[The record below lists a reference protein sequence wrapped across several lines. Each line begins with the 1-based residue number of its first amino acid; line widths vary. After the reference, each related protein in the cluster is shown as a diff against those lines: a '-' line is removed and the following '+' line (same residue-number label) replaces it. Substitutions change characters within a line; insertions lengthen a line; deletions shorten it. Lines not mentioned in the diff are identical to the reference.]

1 MYGDSE
7 VIRAHVGRL
16 REQAGDIRTE
26 ADRLVAR
33 AEAVAWPGRAAEALR
48 GRIRDRAVALRATA
62 ERHDEAADAL
72 ERHLLEV
79 EGRKDAIAATQ
90 RRAGTLSHEG
100 RLPDISLPAPGHRA
114 WLEVEL

>member
-16 REQAGDIRTE
+16 REQAADIRSE

-48 GRIRDRAVALRATA
+48 GRIRDRAVALRGTA
-62 ERHDEAADAL
+62 ERHEEAAAAL
-72 ERHLLEV
+72 ERHLVEV
-79 EGRKDAIAATQ
+79 DERKELIAAAQ
-90 RRAGTLSHEG
+90 RRADTLLHDG
-100 RLPDISLPAPGHRA
+100 RLRDVALPGPGRRE